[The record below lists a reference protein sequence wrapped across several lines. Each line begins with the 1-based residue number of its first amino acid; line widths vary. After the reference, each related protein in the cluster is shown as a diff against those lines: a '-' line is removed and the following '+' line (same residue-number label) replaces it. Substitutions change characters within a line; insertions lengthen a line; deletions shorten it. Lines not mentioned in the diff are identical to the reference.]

1 MPQTFIVYDTQ
12 TQKNS
17 YHRNSTLKR
26 GHHHHH
32 HHHIERGE
40 FFSHTIHHVTNV
52 VKIAHVIHVTCVNQ
66 WKEYKKNDIYTSP
79 KWENKKIKCW
89 GLTNSKFYQYL
100 NTFFLLDHEIRQMT
114 FRFKAIQSPLTF
126 NLNQVILFSLLTC
139 THSIVFQWQNKND
152 NAQINIVDA

>member
-26 GHHHHH
+26 GYHHHHH

-40 FFSHTIHHVTNV
+40 FFSHMIHHMIHHVTNV

-66 WKEYKKNDIYTSP
+66 
-79 KWENKKIKCW
+79 
-89 GLTNSKFYQYL
+89 
-100 NTFFLLDHEIRQMT
+100 
-114 FRFKAIQSPLTF
+114 
-126 NLNQVILFSLLTC
+126 
-139 THSIVFQWQNKND
+139 
-152 NAQINIVDA
+152 

>member
-66 WKEYKKNDIYTSP
+66 EYKKTIYTQVPSE
-79 KWENKKIKCW
+79 KTK
-89 GLTNSKFYQYL
+89 
-100 NTFFLLDHEIRQMT
+100 
-114 FRFKAIQSPLTF
+114 
-126 NLNQVILFSLLTC
+126 NLNVG
-139 THSIVFQWQNKND
+139 V
-152 NAQINIVDA
+152 

>member
-32 HHHIERGE
+32 HHHPHHIERGE
-40 FFSHTIHHVTNV
+40 FFSHMIHHMIHHVTNV

-66 WKEYKKNDIYTSP
+66 
-79 KWENKKIKCW
+79 
-89 GLTNSKFYQYL
+89 
-100 NTFFLLDHEIRQMT
+100 
-114 FRFKAIQSPLTF
+114 
-126 NLNQVILFSLLTC
+126 
-139 THSIVFQWQNKND
+139 
-152 NAQINIVDA
+152 